1 MQTLDEPAMQPPARP
16 DAKKYTE
23 AWRAYGGVSQASEEE
38 VLKNHMPLVRSV
50 VDRMRASL
58 PVHLDVDDLYSVGL
72 LGLIQAQR
80 RFDPTHGVT
89 FPAYA
94 AMRVRGA
101 VLDELRRIDWMS
113 RSLRVKAKKL
123 TDVIAAFEQK
133 VGRPATEAE
142 IADELGISSEEY
154 AILLDEVRPL
164 SYVELDALAGDDEDS
179 SLHDVIADE
188 NQPNARDI
196 ALKQELIKLVVERL
210 QMLPDMQRKI
220 LAMYYFENLRLA
232 EIAKVF
238 GVTESRI
245 CQIHTQAVLGLKS
258 YIRKAMER

>member
-1 MQTLDEPAMQPPARP
+1 
-16 DAKKYTE
+16 
-23 AWRAYGGVSQASEEE
+23 
-38 VLKNHMPLVRSV
+38 MPLVRSV

-58 PVHLDVDDLYSVGL
+58 PAHLDVDDLYSVGL

-89 FPAYA
+89 FAAYA

-101 VLDELRRIDWMS
+101 VLDELRRVDWMS
-113 RSLRVKAKKL
+113 RTLRVKAKKL
-123 TDVIAAFEQK
+123 TDVISAFEQR
-133 VGRPATEAE
+133 VRRPATEAE
-142 IADELGISSEEY
+142 IADELGITSEEY
-154 AILLDEVRPL
+154 SILLDEVRPL

-179 SLHDVIADE
+179 SLHEVIADE

-210 QMLPDMQRKI
+210 QILPDMQRKI

-245 CQIHTQAVLGLKS
+245 CQIHTQAVLGLKA

>member
-1 MQTLDEPAMQPPARP
+1 
-16 DAKKYTE
+16 
-23 AWRAYGGVSQASEEE
+23 
-38 VLKNHMPLVRSV
+38 
-50 VDRMRASL
+50 
-58 PVHLDVDDLYSVGL
+58 
-72 LGLIQAQR
+72 
-80 RFDPTHGVT
+80 
-89 FPAYA
+89 
-94 AMRVRGA
+94 MRVRGA
-101 VLDELRRIDWMS
+101 VLDELRRVDWMS
-113 RSLRVKAKKL
+113 RTLRIKAKKL
-123 TDVIAAFEQK
+123 TDVISAFEQR

-154 AILLDEVRPL
+154 SILLDEVRPL

-179 SLHDVIADE
+179 SLHEVIADE

-245 CQIHTQAVLGLKS
+245 CQIHTQAVLSLKA

>member
-1 MQTLDEPAMQPPARP
+1 
-16 DAKKYTE
+16 
-23 AWRAYGGVSQASEEE
+23 
-38 VLKNHMPLVRSV
+38 
-50 VDRMRASL
+50 
-58 PVHLDVDDLYSVGL
+58 
-72 LGLIQAQR
+72 
-80 RFDPTHGVT
+80 VT
-89 FPAYA
+89 FAAYA

-113 RSLRVKAKKL
+113 RTLRVKAKKL
-123 TDVIAAFEQK
+123 TDVIATFEQN

-142 IADELGISSEEY
+142 IASELGITSEEY
-154 AILLDEVRPL
+154 SILLDEVRPL

-179 SLHDVIADE
+179 SLHEVIADE
-188 NQPNARDI
+188 NQPNARDL

-210 QMLPDMQRKI
+210 QVLPDMQRKI

-245 CQIHTQAVLGLKS
+245 CQIHTQAVLSLKA

>member
-1 MQTLDEPAMQPPARP
+1 MQQLAEPIMSPPRP
-16 DAKKYTE
+16 DAKKYAA
-23 AWRAYGGVSQASEEE
+23 AWRAYGGVSQGSEEE
-38 VLKNHMPLVRSV
+38 TLKNHMPLVRSV

-58 PVHLDVDDLYSVGL
+58 PAHLDVDDLYSVGL

-89 FPAYA
+89 FAAYA

-101 VLDELRRIDWMS
+101 VLDELRRVDWMS
-113 RSLRVKAKKL
+113 RTLRVKAKKL
-123 TDVIAAFEQK
+123 TDVISAFEQK

-154 AILLDEVRPL
+154 SILLDEVRPL

-179 SLHDVIADE
+179 SLHEVIADE

-238 GVTESRI
+238 SVTESRI
-245 CQIHTQAVLGLKS
+245 CQIHTQAVLGLKA

>member
-1 MQTLDEPAMQPPARP
+1 
-16 DAKKYTE
+16 
-23 AWRAYGGVSQASEEE
+23 
-38 VLKNHMPLVRSV
+38 
-50 VDRMRASL
+50 MRASL
-58 PVHLDVDDLYSVGL
+58 PAHLDVDDLYSVGL

-89 FPAYA
+89 FAAYA

-113 RSLRVKAKKL
+113 RTLRVKAKKL
-123 TDVIAAFEQK
+123 TDVIATFEQN

-142 IADELGISSEEY
+142 IASELGITSEEY
-154 AILLDEVRPL
+154 SILLDEVRPL

-179 SLHDVIADE
+179 SLHEVIADE
-188 NQPNARDI
+188 NQPNARDL

-245 CQIHTQAVLGLKS
+245 CQIHTQAVLSLKA

>member
-1 MQTLDEPAMQPPARP
+1 
-16 DAKKYTE
+16 
-23 AWRAYGGVSQASEEE
+23 
-38 VLKNHMPLVRSV
+38 
-50 VDRMRASL
+50 
-58 PVHLDVDDLYSVGL
+58 LDVDDLYSVGL

-89 FPAYA
+89 FAAYA

-101 VLDELRRIDWMS
+101 VLDELRRVDWMS
-113 RSLRVKAKKL
+113 RTLRIKAKKL
-123 TDVIAAFEQK
+123 TDVISAFEQR

-154 AILLDEVRPL
+154 SILLDEVRPL

-210 QMLPDMQRKI
+210 QALPDMQRKI

-245 CQIHTQAVLGLKS
+245 CQIHTQAVLSLKA

>member
-1 MQTLDEPAMQPPARP
+1 
-16 DAKKYTE
+16 
-23 AWRAYGGVSQASEEE
+23 
-38 VLKNHMPLVRSV
+38 
-50 VDRMRASL
+50 MRASL
-58 PVHLDVDDLYSVGL
+58 PAHLDVDDLYSVGL

-89 FPAYA
+89 FAAYA

-101 VLDELRRIDWMS
+101 VLDELRRVDWMS
-113 RSLRVKAKKL
+113 RTLRIKAKKL
-123 TDVIAAFEQK
+123 TDVISAFEQR

-142 IADELGISSEEY
+142 IADELGITSEEY
-154 AILLDEVRPL
+154 SILLDEVRPL

-179 SLHDVIADE
+179 SLHEVIADE

-210 QMLPDMQRKI
+210 QVLPGMQRKI
-220 LAMYYFENLRLA
+220 LAMYYFENLRLS

-245 CQIHTQAVLGLKS
+245 CQIHTQAVLGLKA

>member
-1 MQTLDEPAMQPPARP
+1 MQQLDKPIMPPPRP
-16 DAKKYTE
+16 NAKNFTA
-23 AWRAYGGVSQASEEE
+23 AWRAYGEASQPSEEE
-38 VLKNHMPLVRSV
+38 VLKKNMPLVRSV

-58 PVHLDVDDLYSVGL
+58 PAHLDVDDLYSVGL

-89 FPAYA
+89 FAAYA

-101 VLDELRRIDWMS
+101 VLDELRRMDWMS
-113 RSLRVKAKKL
+113 RTLRVKAKKL
-123 TDVIAAFEQK
+123 TDVISTFEQK
-133 VGRPATEAE
+133 VGRHATEAE
-142 IADELGISSEEY
+142 IADELGITSEEY
-154 AILLDEVRPL
+154 SILLDEVRPL

-210 QMLPDMQRKI
+210 QQLPDMQRKI

-245 CQIHTQAVLGLKS
+245 CQIHTQAVLSLKA

>member
-1 MQTLDEPAMQPPARP
+1 
-16 DAKKYTE
+16 
-23 AWRAYGGVSQASEEE
+23 
-38 VLKNHMPLVRSV
+38 
-50 VDRMRASL
+50 MRASL
-58 PVHLDVDDLYSVGL
+58 PAHLDVDDLYSVGL

-80 RFDPTHGVT
+80 RFDPTHGIT
-89 FPAYA
+89 FAAYA
-94 AMRVRGA
+94 SMRIRGA
-101 VLDELRRIDWMS
+101 VLDELRRVDWMS
-113 RSLRVKAKKL
+113 RTLRVKAKKL
-123 TDVIAAFEQK
+123 TDVISAIEQN

-154 AILLDEVRPL
+154 SILLDEVRPL

-179 SLHDVIADE
+179 SLHEVIADE
-188 NQPNARDI
+188 NQPNARDL

-210 QMLPDMQRKI
+210 QMLPDMQKKI

-245 CQIHTQAVLGLKS
+245 CQIHTQAVLSLKA
-258 YIRKAMER
+258 YINKVMKN

>member
-1 MQTLDEPAMQPPARP
+1 
-16 DAKKYTE
+16 
-23 AWRAYGGVSQASEEE
+23 
-38 VLKNHMPLVRSV
+38 
-50 VDRMRASL
+50 
-58 PVHLDVDDLYSVGL
+58 
-72 LGLIQAQR
+72 
-80 RFDPTHGVT
+80 
-89 FPAYA
+89 
-94 AMRVRGA
+94 
-101 VLDELRRIDWMS
+101 VLDELRRVDWMS
-113 RSLRVKAKKL
+113 RTLRVKAKKL
-123 TDVIAAFEQK
+123 TDVISAFEQR

-154 AILLDEVRPL
+154 SILLDEVRPL

-210 QMLPDMQRKI
+210 QALPDMQRKI

-245 CQIHTQAVLGLKS
+245 CQIHTQAVLSLKA

>member
-1 MQTLDEPAMQPPARP
+1 
-16 DAKKYTE
+16 
-23 AWRAYGGVSQASEEE
+23 
-38 VLKNHMPLVRSV
+38 
-50 VDRMRASL
+50 MRASL
-58 PVHLDVDDLYSVGL
+58 PAHLDVDDLYSVGL

-89 FPAYA
+89 FAAYA

-101 VLDELRRIDWMS
+101 VLDELRRVDWMS
-113 RSLRVKAKKL
+113 RTLRIKAKKL
-123 TDVIAAFEQK
+123 TDVISAFEQNA
-133 VGRPATEAE
+133 GRPATEAE

-154 AILLDEVRPL
+154 SILLDEVRPL

-179 SLHDVIADE
+179 SLHEVIADE

-245 CQIHTQAVLGLKS
+245 CQIHTQAVLGLKA